1 MAVTRKGSGKTKG
14 AGSFVVMPLSEL
26 NSILKDNAQVIVS
39 RRFAETLSL
48 DGNAF
53 KATTEN
59 IKALGTQ
66 IEVTEQSLE
75 QAIRSECEADGTYE
89 SINIQSTDLN
99 EDEIDW

>member
-1 MAVTRKGSGKTKG
+1 MS
-14 AGSFVVMPLSEL
+14 LSEL
-26 NSILKDNAQVIVS
+26 TNVLKDSAQVIVS

-48 DGNAF
+48 DGDAF

-66 IEVTEQSLE
+66 IEVVEQELE
-75 QAIRSECEADGTYE
+75 TTID
-89 SINIQSTDLN
+89 IQSTDLN

>member
-26 NSILKDNAQVIVS
+26 NNILKNNAQVIVS

-66 IEVTEQSLE
+66 IEVTEQELE
-75 QAIRSECEADGTYE
+75 TT
-89 SINIQSTDLN
+89 INIQSTDLN

>member
-66 IEVTEQSLE
+66 IEVTEQELE
-75 QAIRSECEADGTYE
+75 TT
-89 SINIQSTDLN
+89 INIQSTDLN

>member
-26 NSILKDNAQVIVS
+26 NNILKNNAQVIVS

-59 IKALGTQ
+59 IKALGAQ
-66 IEVTEQSLE
+66 IQISEENLE
-75 QAIRSECEADGTYE
+75 SNQT
-89 SINIQSTDLN
+89 INIQSTDLN

>member
-39 RRFAETLSL
+39 RRFAETLRL

-66 IEVTEQSLE
+66 IEVTEQELE
-75 QAIRSECEADGTYE
+75 TT
-89 SINIQSTDLN
+89 INIQSTDLN

>member
-1 MAVTRKGSGKTKG
+1 MAVRKKGSGKTKG

-26 NSILKDNAQVIVS
+26 TNVLKDSAQVIVS

-48 DGNAF
+48 DGDAF